1 MSPELHNETES
12 TAQHVFIARQ
22 PIFDSGNR
30 RVAYELLYRDS
41 RTATNAGRVSADTMC
56 SDTALH
62 AVVSIGL
69 DRLTGG
75 ATAFVNLTREH
86 LLGELHRIF
95 SPTDVVLELLE
106 SIDGDE
112 AVVAA
117 CERAVAD
124 GYTLALDDYDARPS
138 LDVLLPFV
146 KIVKLDVLDRTRAEL
161 APTVTRLR
169 GLGLTVLA
177 ERVETGEMRAMCQE
191 LGCALFQGYVFSR
204 PETLDG
210 RSLSIDQTTMLNIV
224 SMLGDPKI
232 TDQTLADAFRS
243 HPSLSVA
250 LLRIVN
256 AASFGSRA
264 VQSIPHAIQLVG
276 REVLSRWLL
285 VMLVT
290 SVGTANPIVGEA
302 VAHALVR
309 ARFCELLTMRGG
321 SGDPSARFLVGL
333 LSRLDVLLGEPL
345 LKVLDRMPITREVRD
360 ALLERKGPH
369 APVYA
374 LAIAY
379 EEGDWETVDAFLG
392 QSESGFRE
400 LSDIYSQSTQ
410 WAAEQLRNV

>member
-1 MSPELHNETES
+1 MSTKSDSPAEQ

-41 RTATNAGRVSADTMC
+41 RHATNAGRVSADVMC

-95 SPTDVVLELLE
+95 NPADVVLELLE
-106 SIDGDE
+106 SIDGDPE
-112 AVVAA
+112 VVAA

-124 GYTLALDDYDARPS
+124 GYTLALDDYDARES

-146 KIVKLDVLDRTRAEL
+146 KIVKLDVLERTRADIE
-161 APTVTRLR
+161 PTVVRLKA
-169 GLGLTVLA
+169 LGLTVLA
-177 ERVETGEMRAMCQE
+177 ERVESVEMRAMCQS
-191 LGCALFQGYVFSR
+191 LGCTLFQGYVFSR

-210 RSLSIDQTTMLNIV
+210 RSLSVEQTTMLNIV
-224 SMLGDPKI
+224 SMLGDPVVI
-232 TDQTLADAFRS
+232 DQTLADAFRS
-243 HPSLSVA
+243 NPSLSVA

-276 REVLSRWLL
+276 RGVLSRWLL

-290 SVGTANPIVGEA
+290 SVGSASPIVGEA
-302 VAHALVR
+302 VLHALVR
-309 ARFCELLTMRGG
+309 ARFCELLTVRSGT
-321 SGDPSARFLVGL
+321 GDPSARFLVGL

-345 LKVLDRMPITREVRD
+345 AKVLDRMPVTNDVRD
-360 ALLERKGPH
+360 AVLANRGPH

-374 LAIAY
+374 LALAY
-379 EEGDWETVDAFLG
+379 EGGDWDTVDAYLG
-392 QSESGFRE
+392 QSDSGFRE
-400 LSDIYSQSTQ
+400 LGEIYSQATL
-410 WAAEQLRNV
+410 WATEQLAAV